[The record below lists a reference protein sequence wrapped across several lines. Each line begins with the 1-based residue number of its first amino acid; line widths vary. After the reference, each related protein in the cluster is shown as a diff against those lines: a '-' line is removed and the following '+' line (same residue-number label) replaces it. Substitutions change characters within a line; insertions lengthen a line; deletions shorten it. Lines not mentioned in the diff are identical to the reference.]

1 MFKSVSA
8 GAAAVG
14 AGAMLFFASSI
25 PASAAYCTHRPACN
39 YSYVAWAY
47 SVPGVSAGFMR
58 DRCSRIDH
66 GRPVEKPGQIWGSST
81 IYCYKDGVV
90 GYGGQIPFGAQ

>member
-1 MFKSVSA
+1 MSKVLLATLSASIFILGSSVSA
-8 GAAAVG
+8 
-14 AGAMLFFASSI
+14 
-25 PASAAYCTHRPACN
+25 SAQQYCRHRPACN
-39 YSYVAWAY
+39 FSYVAWAY

-90 GYGGQIPFGAQ
+90 GYGGQMPFGAQ

>member
-1 MFKSVSA
+1 MSKVITAAASA
-8 GAAAVG
+8 GALLIALSG
-14 AGAMLFFASSI
+14 M
-25 PASAAYCTHRPACN
+25 ASAATCMHRPACN
-39 YSYVAWAY
+39 FSYVAWAY

-58 DRCSRIDH
+58 DRCARIDH

-81 IYCYKDGVV
+81 VYCYKDGVV